1 MTAEQTKLDNGGNH
15 RTKHRLRRALPYAG
29 AGLLVALIVIG
40 LWPQPIRVE
49 LAAALAGRL
58 RVTVDEEGKTRIRQR
73 YVVSA
78 PVSGQLQRIELK
90 PGAEVE
96 AGRTVLAVIDPVAP
110 ALLDARTR
118 SLAEQRRDA
127 ATANLAKARAA
138 HAQAASERQRFEKL
152 FTEKTVSIQ
161 ELETIQLKATAAAQ
175 DEAAAESALRLAE
188 AELAEFDKSTPGGA
202 AATRPPVE
210 LKAPVSGRILRV
222 HQESSRVVP
231 AGAPLVEIG
240 NPADLE
246 VVIEVLSRDGAQISP
261 GTPVELEQWGG
272 GEPLAAQVR
281 LVEPAAFTKV
291 SALGVEEQRVNV
303 VADLLT
309 PPEKRAQLGDQF
321 RVDARIIVWQ
331 AEQALRVPAGSV
343 FRQGS
348 QWAVFVHARG
358 VAELRPVQVGR
369 SNGTET
375 QIVGGLKEGEEVIL
389 YPGDRIRPGQRIQ
402 IFKI

>member
-1 MTAEQTKLDNGGNH
+1 MIAEQTELDNGGNH

-49 LAAALAGRL
+49 LAAAQAGRL

-118 SLAEQRRDA
+118 SLAEKRRDA

-138 HAQAASERQRFEKL
+138 SAQATSDRQRFEKL

-161 ELETIQLKATAAAQ
+161 ELETIQLRATAAAQ

-202 AATRPPVE
+202 ATTRPPVE

-231 AGAPLVEIG
+231 AGAPLVELG

-331 AEQALRVPAGSV
+331 AEHALRVPAGSV

-369 SNGTET
+369 SNGAET

-389 YPGDRIRPGQRIQ
+389 YPGDRIRPGQRLQ